1 MLSPTKEN
9 IMKKIAIVALLS
21 AFVAT
26 PALADNSGRFYMGGD
41 LGAASF
47 SNANLFF
54 AAGGQATFPNP
65 GVIRIAGGFHFNPMV
80 AVEVGYAIFGDSILQ
95 GAGGSFTLQARSLQV
110 AAVGSLPLSPQFDLI
125 GKAGLSNNSYTVK
138 TTGNAFMA
146 SGGTSSQSD
155 ILLGIG
161 AQFHINPKMA
171 LRAQYES
178 FGKFDNYAQ
187 PMTATALSIGMIF
200 DF

>member
-1 MLSPTKEN
+1 M
-9 IMKKIAIVALLS
+9 
-21 AFVAT
+21 
-26 PALADNSGRFYMGGD
+26 
-41 LGAASF
+41 
-47 SNANLFF
+47 
-54 AAGGQATFPNP
+54 
-65 GVIRIAGGFHFNPMV
+65 
-80 AVEVGYAIFGDSILQ
+80 
-95 GAGGSFTLQARSLQV
+95 QARSLQV

-138 TTGNAFMA
+138 TTGNAVMLN
-146 SGGTSSQSD
+146 GGSSSQSD

-187 PMTATALSIGMIF
+187 PLTATAISIGMIF

>member
-1 MLSPTKEN
+1 
-9 IMKKIAIVALLS
+9 MKKIAIVALLS

-41 LGAASF
+41 LGSANF
-47 SNANLFF
+47 NNATLTLTG
-54 AAGGQATFPNP
+54 GGQAVFPNP
-65 GVIRIAGGFHFNPMV
+65 GVVRIAGGFHFSPMM
-80 AVEVGYAIFGDSILQ
+80 AVEVGYAIFGDSTLQ

-125 GKAGLSNNSYTVK
+125 GKAGVSNNSYTIN
-138 TTGNAFMA
+138 TTGNAFMVA
-146 SGGTSSQSD
+146 GGTSSQSD

-178 FGKFDNYAQ
+178 FGKFNNYAQ
-187 PMTATALSIGMIF
+187 PLTATALSIGMIF

>member
-1 MLSPTKEN
+1 
-9 IMKKIAIVALLS
+9 MKKIAIVALLS

-26 PALADNSGRFYMGGD
+26 PALADNTGRFYMGGD
-41 LGAASF
+41 LGAANF
-47 SNANLFF
+47 NNATLIVNG
-54 AAGGQATFPNP
+54 ATNTFPNP
-65 GVIRIAGGFHFNPMV
+65 GVIRIAGGFHFSPMM
-80 AVEVGYAIFGDSILQ
+80 AVEVGYALFGDSTLQ

-110 AAVGSLPLSPQFDLI
+110 SAVGSLPLSPQFDLI
-125 GKAGLSNNSYTVK
+125 GKVGLSNNSYTVK
-138 TTGNAFMA
+138 TTGNAFML

-161 AQFHINPKMA
+161 AQYHINPKMA

-178 FGKFDNYAQ
+178 FGKFNNYAQ
-187 PMTATALSIGMIF
+187 PLTATALSIGMIF